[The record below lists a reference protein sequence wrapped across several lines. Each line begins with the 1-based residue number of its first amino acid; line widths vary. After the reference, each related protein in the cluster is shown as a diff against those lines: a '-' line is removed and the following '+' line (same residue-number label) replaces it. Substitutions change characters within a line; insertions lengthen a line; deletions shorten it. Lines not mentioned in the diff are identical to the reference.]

1 MLIEYTNEHI
11 LYSENYDMLS
21 ELFRTMRSGGVL
33 RIVVPDLGRYLE
45 WSELRRVEN
54 KMNRYGSL
62 AEAIS
67 NLAQN
72 HLDVSVWDYELI
84 KELFEELGF
93 DNVNRSEYQAN
104 SLDEFID
111 SENHRWQSL
120 YIEAIKPLS

>member
-1 MLIEYTNEHI
+1 
-11 LYSENYDMLS
+11 
-21 ELFRTMRSGGVL
+21 
-33 RIVVPDLGRYLE
+33 
-45 WSELRRVEN
+45 
-54 KMNRYGSL
+54 MNRYGSL

-93 DNVNRSEYQAN
+93 DNVNRSECQAN
-104 SLDEFID
+104 SLDEFND

-120 YIEAIKPLS
+120 YIEAVKPLS